1 MDTDEKVG
9 PQGGNCYT
17 VMLELA
23 LWKCSLSVSNLG
35 SGNRV
40 AARVSCGA
48 EVIINEVMQFL
59 SSGDFEADI

>member
-1 MDTDEKVG
+1 
-9 PQGGNCYT
+9 
-17 VMLELA
+17 MLELA

-59 SSGDFEADI
+59 SSGDFEAEI